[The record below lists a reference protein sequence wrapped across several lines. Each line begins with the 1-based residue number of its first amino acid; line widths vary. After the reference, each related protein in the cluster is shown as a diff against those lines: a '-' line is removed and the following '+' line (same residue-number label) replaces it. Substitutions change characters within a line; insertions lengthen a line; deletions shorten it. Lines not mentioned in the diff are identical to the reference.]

1 MKHLKILLL
10 SSALLATISC
20 AAKPLNSGAASV
32 TVTPNKPDS
41 SCRYIGPVNGDEG
54 GWLTGGYTS
63 HKNLEIGAMN
73 DLRNEAYKI
82 GANYVELITNR
93 AGNFGLNQTSTV
105 LSGNAYHCK

>member
-1 MKHLKILLL
+1 MKILLL
-10 SSALLATISC
+10 SGALLATIGC

-32 TVTPNKPDS
+32 KVAPTKADS
-41 SCRYIGPVNGDEG
+41 SCTYVGPVSGDEG

-63 HKNLEIGAMN
+63 HKNLEVGAMN
-73 DLRNEAYKI
+73 DIRNEAHKM

-93 AGNFGLNQTSTV
+93 AGNVGFNQTSTV